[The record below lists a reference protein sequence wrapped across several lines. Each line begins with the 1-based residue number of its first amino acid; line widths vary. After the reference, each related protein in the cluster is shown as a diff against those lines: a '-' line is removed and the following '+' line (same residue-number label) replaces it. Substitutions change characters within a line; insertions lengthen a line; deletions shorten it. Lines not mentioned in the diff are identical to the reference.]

1 MGRGRSAPTRRRPGA
16 HRGLLTQALGG
27 ACLHRPQALPRGLE
41 PRTPK
46 RKRKTGGHP
55 CVARD
60 SHPNTPARQSAHKST
75 PRVIEVLETGVN
87 AANADQQGATGAGAC
102 PSLRALGENAHSP
115 LTPTPSAAPGTRT
128 RGVAISRP
136 HVLRAHLRGICLTL
150 GPLRRSGGFSLSA
163 VQVIDNLRHML
174 ATPNS
179 PTGTRPGL
187 PFYGR
192 DGLPIQFSVQRFDP
206 ARTPWGI
213 RHCVDISGHDC
224 PQCPWGGSHSP
235 RLLVGLKFSHGL
247 ESPRR
252 HCQPGFRTNHRVA
265 SKKAD

>member
-1 MGRGRSAPTRRRPGA
+1 MPAPPPSSLAWTRTTHPKKGNAKLGA
-16 HRGLLTQALGG
+16 TLVWRET
-27 ACLHRPQALPRGLE
+27 
-41 PRTPK
+41 RTP
-46 RKRKTGGHP
+46 T
-55 CVARD
+55 
-60 SHPNTPARQSAHKST
+60 TPARQSAHKST

-87 AANADQQGATGAGAC
+87 AANADQQGVTGAGAC

-115 LTPTPSAAPGTRT
+115 LTPTPSAVPGTLT

-136 HVLRAHLRGICLTL
+136 HVLRAHLRGICLTP

-206 ARTPWGI
+206 TRTLWGDTSLC
-213 RHCVDISGHDC
+213 RYFG
-224 PQCPWGGSHSP
+224 
-235 RLLVGLKFSHGL
+235 
-247 ESPRR
+247 
-252 HCQPGFRTNHRVA
+252 T
-265 SKKAD
+265 

>member
-1 MGRGRSAPTRRRPGA
+1 M
-16 HRGLLTQALGG
+16 
-27 ACLHRPQALPRGLE
+27 
-41 PRTPK
+41 
-46 RKRKTGGHP
+46 
-55 CVARD
+55 
-60 SHPNTPARQSAHKST
+60 
-75 PRVIEVLETGVN
+75 N
-87 AANADQQGATGAGAC
+87 AADADQQGVTGAGAC

-115 LTPTPSAAPGTRT
+115 LTPTPSAVPGTRT

-192 DGLPIQFSVQRFDP
+192 DGLPIQFSVQLGSFNPVRYRGHAP
-206 ARTPWGI
+206 RT
-213 RHCVDISGHDC
+213 DYLALSFN
-224 PQCPWGGSHSP
+224 
-235 RLLVGLKFSHGL
+235 K
-247 ESPRR
+247 RR
-252 HCQPGFRTNHRVA
+252 ANQPGPFSGIALQVDGT
-265 SKKAD
+265 